1 MVTLGKG
8 LGQEEFSYLGVV
20 TLDGGLGHFSW
31 SGRDLAE
38 RGYFLRVGARERA
51 LVAYVFLLLPRMIR
65 MMIRNKRIE
74 HYPNEIY
81 SIKFYIRW
89 QKKIFPRFSSLHF
102 NQI

>member
-1 MVTLGKG
+1 MRGAAFRGSFLVTLGKG

-38 RGYFLRVGARERA
+38 RGYFLRMGERERA

-65 MMIRNKRIE
+65 MMIRNKRI
-74 HYPNEIY
+74 
-81 SIKFYIRW
+81 
-89 QKKIFPRFSSLHF
+89 
-102 NQI
+102 